1 MKSSQ
6 LAAAFYAIAESTP
19 SGATVNMCLTGDEEN
34 STITIQQAPSQ
45 VLDAITDYGFYLRA
59 QFGEIVV
66 SNEEG

>member
-19 SGATVNMCLTGDEEN
+19 SGATVNMRLTGDDEN
-34 STITIQQAPSQ
+34 PTLTIQQAPSQ

-59 QFGEIVV
+59 EFGEIVV
-66 SNEEG
+66 SVEEG

>member
-1 MKSSQ
+1 MKPSN
-6 LAAAFYAIAESTP
+6 LASVFYVIAESTP
-19 SGATVNMCLTGDEEN
+19 PGKTVNIRLTGDNEN
-34 STITIQQAPSQ
+34 PTLAIQQAPSQ